1 MGRVRLY
8 TSLGVAKTAVR
19 QKIVIASDYDRDIM
33 SLQPVVVLMA
43 LLICAMSLAGC
54 TGSSLPAVAT
64 PAPLPVASPASP
76 PGATTMLAPP
86 APAETAAR
94 FVTYAQGSAVIQVD
108 HPTSQTLSFNG
119 AADYD
124 QLTFTTESD
133 ASWLCDLTY
142 PRTGVFTVTLK
153 NDRGETIDVLAN
165 EAGSGTRQKSVRL
178 AAGNY
183 YFDIKAEAPWSIMMT
198 TG

>member
-1 MGRVRLY
+1 
-8 TSLGVAKTAVR
+8 
-19 QKIVIASDYDRDIM
+19 M
-33 SLQPVVVLMA
+33 SLHHVVVLTA
-43 LLICAMSLAGC
+43 LLISAMSLAGC
-54 TGSSLPAVAT
+54 TGPLPQAVATPAPLTVATPAPLTVAT
-64 PAPLPVASPASP
+64 PAPLPVVTAMP
-76 PGATTMLAPP
+76 APP

-94 FVTYAQGSAVIQVD
+94 YVTYAAGTAVVQVD
-108 HPTSQTLSFNG
+108 HPSQTLSFNG

-124 QLTFTTESD
+124 QLTFTTERD

-142 PRTGVFTVTLK
+142 PKTGVFTVTLK

-165 EAGSGTRQKSVRL
+165 EAGSGTRQKTIRL

-183 YFDIKAEAPWSIMMT
+183 YFDIRADAPWYIIMR